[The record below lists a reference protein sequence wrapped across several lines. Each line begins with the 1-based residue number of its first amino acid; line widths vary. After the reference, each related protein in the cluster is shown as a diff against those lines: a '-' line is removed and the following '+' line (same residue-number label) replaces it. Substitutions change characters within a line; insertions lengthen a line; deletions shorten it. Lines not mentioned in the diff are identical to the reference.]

1 MLAADRS
8 YGNEVQS
15 RHLVLG
21 LIVRVRVAS
30 PHHLSLQVK
39 VLKCRD

>member
-1 MLAADRS
+1 MLTADRS
-8 YGNEVQS
+8 DGNEVQS

-30 PHHLSLQVK
+30 PHRLSLQVK

>member
-1 MLAADRS
+1 MLNEDRN

-30 PHHLSLQVK
+30 PHHLSLEVK